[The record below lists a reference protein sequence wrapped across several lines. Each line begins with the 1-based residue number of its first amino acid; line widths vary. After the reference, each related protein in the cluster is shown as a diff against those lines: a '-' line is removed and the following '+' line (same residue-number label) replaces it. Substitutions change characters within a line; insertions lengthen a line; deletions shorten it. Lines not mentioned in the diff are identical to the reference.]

1 MKKNLLSH
9 LIYGSFGSVILF
21 LTCLSIGENLIDSII
36 ISSVHFSIKPVFD
49 LFKSKK
55 DEKILTEEIKGRKD
69 EIVEVKKDSIKSLK
83 YSSNR

>member
-9 LIYGSFGSVILF
+9 LIYGGFGSVVLF
-21 LTCLSIGENLIDSII
+21 LTCLSIGENLINSII
-36 ISSVHFSIKPVFD
+36 ISSAHFSIKPVYD

-55 DEKILTEEIKGRKD
+55 DTNPIIEETKVPKDKIL
-69 EIVEVKKDSIKSLK
+69 EVKKESIKSLK

>member
-1 MKKNLLSH
+1 MKKNILSH
-9 LIYGSFGSVILF
+9 LIYGSFGSVVLF

-55 DEKILTEEIKGRKD
+55 DENILTEEIKESKD
-69 EIVEVKKDSIKSLK
+69 EIIQEKKDSIKSLK